1 MLPTVQEGIVYTLHI
16 RETLSLEPTIFSCIQ
31 LYSGTHAVTMT
42 TRAVTMTI
50 TRAVTMTTLAVTMTT
65 LLTRV

>member
-42 TRAVTMTI
+42 TRAVTMT
-50 TRAVTMTTLAVTMTT
+50 TLAVTMTT